1 MQKVIAFTLIAIVS
15 AGIVYGQEDRL
26 QTFQANFESANL
38 ATKIEILRAADPEDP
53 VAFAP
58 LYLQAL
64 SFVVNNAEALPQQ
77 AVLREVL
84 LVAIDRLVVGS
95 VNDAATDLWRLFRL
109 DSETGSR
116 IRVAQA
122 LGALAGDNEF
132 VVESMSEWIRTQSNL
147 LRAGA
152 QENVD
157 MQVANAMVLAIGEI
171 GSEISFEPLL
181 DAALV
186 GYPTI
191 VADAIAQVLP
201 EIGANS
207 VDLATDAVLARQID
221 QRLPAYLYLQN
232 IDYLSGDEALELGR
246 RVLGPAIAGRP
257 QDLVAQQQ
265 LRELRYTIVND
276 LAAGGYGTATREII
290 RHFNDAVLD
299 FDRGR
304 TDKTPVLE
312 AIAAL
317 GSMGT
322 EEAAL
327 RLTEYL
333 ELVNTYTELDRS
345 YDTQVTLATITN
357 LERLAQPASY
367 NALFIATLLENYP
380 SQVREAAQEALGSVQ
395 R

>member
-1 MQKVIAFTLIAIVS
+1 MQKVIAFMLIAIVS
-15 AGIVYGQEDRL
+15 VGVVYGQEDRL

-77 AVLREVL
+77 AVMREVL
-84 LVAIDRLVVGS
+84 LVAIDRLVAGS
-95 VNDAATDLWRLFRL
+95 VSDAATDLWRLFRL

-122 LGALAGDNEF
+122 LGTLAGDNEF

-201 EIGANS
+201 QIGANS

-221 QRLPAYLYLQN
+221 QRLPAYLYLKN
-232 IDYLSGDEALELGR
+232 TGYLSGDEALELGR

-322 EEAAL
+322 EAAAL